1 MLSFAKDSVWPVAV
15 GRFSTSAVAV
25 IVATAI
31 AVIVAARKPASSSA
45 VKRIANTSKLAMAK
59 PTTAIVSGTTVNA
72 GLKPA

>member
-1 MLSFAKDSVWPVAV
+1 MAV

-31 AVIVAARKPASSSA
+31 AVTVADRMPDGSSVVKP
-45 VKRIANTSKLAMAK
+45 IANTSKVRMAGQ
-59 PTTAIVSGTTVNA
+59 TTAIVSGTTVNA